1 MVLGRIIVVVVAPQF
16 RLFAEAAARKN
27 LNRNTTI
34 IYMRKMPKL
43 GILILVILSLTALTS
58 VLVSTVTGCTKADFE
73 NAIES
78 PTQTIY
84 IQPDG
89 NVIPET
95 TPIQRDGDTYT
106 FTDNI
111 YDPIIVDK
119 SSIVIDGAGYMLQGT
134 YNGTQT
140 DLWII
145 GLGSS
150 ENTDNGTQIP
160 WTVGID
166 LRANTQDLTIKN
178 LNIKNFSIGIWLWT
192 PNNTITGNSI
202 TENLVGILLSECDN
216 TINGNVISNNQEGI
230 FFGAN
235 QPGNIPTNITLS
247 RNSFADNNRHLSGCV
262 CEDFNS
268 NEATHTWDNG
278 NTGNYWSDYNGTD
291 SNGDGLG
298 DTPYVIDVLNQDRYP
313 LTHSVATFP
322 TVAPKFPTELI
333 VPVAL
338 LCIILVAAGLKHKK
352 RISNNPKT

>member
-1 MVLGRIIVVVVAPQF
+1 
-16 RLFAEAAARKN
+16 
-27 LNRNTTI
+27 
-34 IYMRKMPKL
+34 MRKMPKL
-43 GILILVILSLTALTS
+43 AILIFAILISAALTLGS
-58 VLVSTVTGCTKADFE
+58 VSTVAGCTKADFE

-89 NVIPET
+89 SVIPET
-95 TPIQRDGDTYT
+95 TPIQRDGNTYT
-106 FTDNI
+106 FTGNI

-119 SSIVIDGAGYMLQGT
+119 SNIMIDGAGYTLQGP

-145 GLGSS
+145 GLGS
-150 ENTDNGTQIP
+150 NQTADNGTQIP

-166 LRANTQDLTIKN
+166 LRANTQNLKIEN

-216 TINGNVISNNQEGI
+216 TITGNVISNNQEGI

-247 RNSFADNNRHLSGCV
+247 RNSFTDNTRHLSGCV

-268 NEATHTWDNG
+268 TEATHTWDNG
-278 NTGNYWSDYNGTD
+278 KTGNYWSDYNGTD

-298 DTPYVIDVLNQDRYP
+298 DMPYVIDVLNQDRYP
-313 LTHSVATFP
+313 LIHSAVASP
-322 TVAPKFPTELI
+322 TVAPKVPTELI
-333 VPVAL
+333 IPVAA
-338 LCIILVAAGLKHKK
+338 LCIILVAAILSRKK
-352 RISNNPKT
+352 KTSLNPNP